1 MSALVGHEFY
11 QDKYN
16 YLSANRSNM
25 FDPSNDELDGAILSG
40 ESGSYRTYYNNEGW
54 LFRAQYNYAQK
65 YFGSFSFRRDASS
78 RFHPDNRWGN
88 FWSAG
93 AAWIIS
99 KENFF
104 NASWVDML
112 KIKLSYGEQGNDNIS
127 NFLYTNTYN
136 IINGSGMP
144 AATPATKGNPNI
156 SWEKNGNL
164 NGGVE
169 FDFFNSR
176 LSGSIEGFYR
186 KTSDM
191 LSWFPLPPSFGY
203 TGYWDNI
210 GDMTNTGVE
219 VDLTGTIINTRNIT
233 WSVNANLTWYK
244 NKISYLPEERKTME
258 IDGHRGYSSSSHF
271 YGEGLPLYSYRM
283 YRYAGVNQEDGTALY
298 YHKVLDDNKKPTG
311 ELEKVPYEK
320 LTNNDYFILES
331 ALPKVYGGFGTQVS
345 AYGFDLSLDFGY
357 SLGGKVYDGQYALFM
372 GNPSSTS
379 KGYNWHAD
387 ILKAW
392 TPENPSKTIP
402 RLQYDDQYATST
414 SDRFLES
421 ADYLSL
427 NTINFGYT
435 LPQNITAKMF
445 LTKLRVYFQAE
456 NVWIWAKRQGIDPRQ
471 SLSGS
476 VNNTYYA
483 PIRTLSGGLTV
494 TF

>member
-1 MSALVGHEFY
+1 
-11 QDKYN
+11 
-16 YLSANRSNM
+16 
-25 FDPSNDELDGAILSG
+25 
-40 ESGSYRTYYNNEGW
+40 
-54 LFRAQYNYAQK
+54 
-65 YFGSFSFRRDASS
+65 
-78 RFHPDNRWGN
+78 
-88 FWSAG
+88 
-93 AAWIIS
+93 
-99 KENFF
+99 
-104 NASWVDML
+104 
-112 KIKLSYGEQGNDNIS
+112 
-127 NFLYTNTYN
+127 
-136 IINGSGMP
+136 MP
-144 AATPATKGNPNI
+144 AATPATKGNPDI

-210 GDMTNTGVE
+210 GDMTNTGIE
-219 VDLTGTIINTRNIT
+219 VDLTGTIINTRDIT
-233 WSVNANLTWYK
+233 WSVNANLTYYK
-244 NKISYLPEERKTME
+244 NKISYLPEERKTMD
-258 IDGHRGYSSSSHF
+258 IDGYRGYSSGTHF

-298 YHKVLDDNKKPTG
+298 YHKVLDENKQPTG
-311 ELEKVPYEK
+311 ELEKVSYDK
-320 LTNNDYFILES
+320 LTNNDYFILDS
-331 ALPKVYGGFGTQVS
+331 ALPKVYGGFGTQLT

-357 SLGGKVYDGQYALFM
+357 SIGGKVYDGQYALFM
-372 GNPSSTS
+372 GNPTSGS

-392 TPENPSKTIP
+392 TPEKPSSSIP
-402 RLQYDDQYATST
+402 RLQYGDLYATST

-456 NVWIWAKRQGIDPRQ
+456 NVWLWTKRQGIDPRQ

-476 VNNTYYA
+476 INNTYYA

>member
-1 MSALVGHEFY
+1 
-11 QDKYN
+11 
-16 YLSANRSNM
+16 
-25 FDPSNDELDGAILSG
+25 
-40 ESGSYRTYYNNEGW
+40 
-54 LFRAQYNYAQK
+54 
-65 YFGSFSFRRDASS
+65 
-78 RFHPDNRWGN
+78 
-88 FWSAG
+88 
-93 AAWIIS
+93 
-99 KENFF
+99 
-104 NASWVDML
+104 
-112 KIKLSYGEQGNDNIS
+112 
-127 NFLYTNTYN
+127 
-136 IINGSGMP
+136 
-144 AATPATKGNPNI
+144 
-156 SWEKNGNL
+156 
-164 NGGVE
+164 
-169 FDFFNSR
+169 
-176 LSGSIEGFYR
+176 
-186 KTSDM
+186 
-191 LSWFPLPPSFGY
+191 
-203 TGYWDNI
+203 
-210 GDMTNTGVE
+210 MTNTGVE
-219 VDLTGTIINTRNIT
+219 VDLNGTIINTRNIT

-258 IDGHRGYSSSSHF
+258 IDGHRGYSSGSHF

-298 YHKVLDDNKKPTG
+298 YHKVLDDNNKPTG
-311 ELEKVPYEK
+311 ELEKVSYEK
-320 LTNNDYFILES
+320 LTNNDYFILDS

-357 SLGGKVYDGQYALFM
+357 SLGGKVYDGQYSLFM

-392 TPENPSKTIP
+392 TPEKPSKTIP
-402 RLQYDDQYATST
+402 RLQFDDKYATST

-435 LPQNITAKMF
+435 LPQSITAKMF

-476 VNNTYYA
+476 INNTYYA
-483 PIRTLSGGLTV
+483 PIRTLTGGLTV